1 MKRVLGNIYVMCTHK
16 PFVKD
21 TIRHE
26 SGKLRTPPT
35 NGLLLNLFFDSN
47 SAQFIG
53 FVGIYLDI
61 TAKVLNYNCG
71 SSN

>member
-1 MKRVLGNIYVMCTHK
+1 MLGNIYVMCTHN

-21 TIRHE
+21 AIRHK
-26 SGKLRTPPT
+26 SGKLRTPPPPT

-53 FVGIYLDI
+53 FIGIYLDI
-61 TAKVLNYNCG
+61 TVKVLNYNYG

>member
-53 FVGIYLDI
+53 FIGVVVISCFYLGVYVVIY
-61 TAKVLNYNCG
+61 
-71 SSN
+71 